1 MNTDE
6 KFPKTINNSQR
17 TNISIDIWAG
27 AAPEYQSD
35 DRTMEQTLIRA
46 FIQKE
51 GILSRNI

>member
-1 MNTDE
+1 MNTYE

-17 TNISIDIWAG
+17 NNISIDIWAG

-46 FIQKE
+46 FIQNE
-51 GILSRNI
+51 GILSRSI